1 MLAAPRVSRTISPSS
16 TEAPEPRF
24 GIRGGRLSLRT
35 LRVVNADSA
44 AAAESSA
51 HQEAAASRARFEEE
65 ALKHLD
71 ALYRTALRMT
81 RNPSDAEDLVQD
93 ALVRAYRF
101 YDRFEPGTNFRAWL
115 FKILTNTYINS
126 YRRRQGRPQES
137 SLEDTEEF
145 FLYNQLSDEAGER
158 LNDVEDTVLD
168 QLGADAIQRAIDQL
182 PPQFRTTVQLSD
194 VEGLSY
200 AEIAEATGV
209 AKGTVMSRLFRG
221 RRLLQRALWEQAQA
235 AGFTSGR
242 KVHDGRANSGHQAGA
257 NGVVGSARRGA
268 R

>member
-1 MLAAPRVSRTISPSS
+1 MSS
-16 TEAPEPRF
+16 TEAAANNRDRF
-24 GIRGGRLSLRT
+24 
-35 LRVVNADSA
+35 
-44 AAAESSA
+44 E
-51 HQEAAASRARFEEE
+51 QEA
-65 ALKHLD
+65 LQHLD

-126 YRRRQGRPQES
+126 YRRKQGRPQES

-145 FLYNQLSDEAGER
+145 FLYNQLSSDGDR
-158 LNDVEDTVLD
+158 VTDVEDTVLD

-182 PPQFRTTVQLSD
+182 PPQFRTTVQLAD

-200 AEIAEATGV
+200 AEVAEATGV

-221 RRLLQRALWEQAQA
+221 RRLLQRALWEQARA
-235 AGFTSGR
+235 TGFTGGS
-242 KVHDGRANSGHQAGA
+242 KVHQDEPSPVGGNS
-257 NGVVGSARRGA
+257 R
-268 R
+268 

>member
-1 MLAAPRVSRTISPSS
+1 MRLGRAS
-16 TEAPEPRF
+16 EPADANQRKQKR
-24 GIRGGRLSLRT
+24 GILVTPVALVRLKA
-35 LRVVNADSA
+35 VNAEASA
-44 AAAESSA
+44 KAKNPAER
-51 HQEAAASRARFEEE
+51 EAAANRARFEDE

-126 YRRRQGRPQES
+126 YRRKQGRPQES

-145 FLYNQLSDEAGER
+145 FLYNQLSDDGGER
-158 LNDVEDTVLD
+158 VTDVEDTVLD
-168 QLGADAIQRAIDQL
+168 RLGADAIQRAIDQL

-221 RRLLQRALWEQAQA
+221 RRQLQRALWEQAQA
-235 AGFTSGR
+235 AGFTSGS
-242 KVHDGRANSGHQAGA
+242 KVHLDAPADEKSGG
-257 NGVVGSARRGA
+257 NGVVARTRGGA

>member
-1 MLAAPRVSRTISPSS
+1 
-16 TEAPEPRF
+16 
-24 GIRGGRLSLRT
+24 
-35 LRVVNADSA
+35 VNAKA
-44 AAAESSA
+44 AARADNSA
-51 HQEAAASRARFEEE
+51 HGEEAAATRARFEEE

-81 RNPSDAEDLVQD
+81 RNSSDAEDLVQD

-115 FKILTNTYINS
+115 FKILTNTYINT
-126 YRRRQGRPQES
+126 YRRKQGRPQES

-145 FLYNQLSDEAGER
+145 FLYNQLNNDGER
-158 LNDVEDTVLD
+158 VTDVEDTVLD
-168 QLGADAIQRAIDQL
+168 RLGADAIQRAIDQL

-221 RRLLQRALWEQAQA
+221 RRLLQRALWDQAQA
-235 AGFTSGR
+235 AGFTSGS
-242 KVHDGRANSGHQAGA
+242 KVRHDGQAESHNGT
-257 NGVVGSARRGA
+257 NGVARAKAGGSVR
-268 R
+268 

>member
-1 MLAAPRVSRTISPSS
+1 
-16 TEAPEPRF
+16 
-24 GIRGGRLSLRT
+24 
-35 LRVVNADSA
+35 VNAETAARAERSA
-44 AAAESSA
+44 EK
-51 HQEAAASRARFEEE
+51 EAADNRARFEEE

-115 FKILTNTYINS
+115 FKILTNTYINA
-126 YRRRQGRPQES
+126 YRRKQGRPQES
-137 SLEDTEEF
+137 SLDDTEDF
-145 FLYNQLSDEAGER
+145 FLYNQLSGDGGER
-158 LNDVEDTVLD
+158 VTDVEDTVID
-168 QLGADAIQRAIDQL
+168 RLGADAIQRAIDQL

-221 RRLLQRALWEQAQA
+221 RRLLQRALWDQARA
-235 AGFTSGR
+235 AGFTSGS
-242 KVHDGRANSGHQAGA
+242 KVHN
-257 NGVVGSARRGA
+257 GSAGDQDSGTNGTVARARGA
-268 R
+268 AR

>member
-1 MLAAPRVSRTISPSS
+1 VDARS
-16 TEAPEPRF
+16 APEAKTS
-24 GIRGGRLSLRT
+24 G
-35 LRVVNADSA
+35 D
-44 AAAESSA
+44 E
-51 HQEAAASRARFEEE
+51 EAAATRARFEDE

-93 ALVRAYRF
+93 ALVRAFRF

-126 YRRRQGRPQES
+126 YRRKQGRPQES
-137 SLEDTEEF
+137 SLDDTEEF
-145 FLYNQLSDEAGER
+145 FLYNQLSGDSGER
-158 LNDVEDTVLD
+158 VTDVEDTVLD

-182 PPQFRTTVQLSD
+182 PTQFRTTVQLSD

-221 RRLLQRALWEQAQA
+221 RRLLQRALWDQARA
-235 AGFTSGR
+235 AGFTSGS
-242 KVHDGRANSGHQAGA
+242 KVLKNVDAPGKPDSRP
-257 NGVVGSARRGA
+257 NGVAAKPARGKR
-268 R
+268 

>member
-1 MLAAPRVSRTISPSS
+1 L
-16 TEAPEPRF
+16 
-24 GIRGGRLSLRT
+24 GRLKA
-35 LRVVNADSA
+35 VNAKGA
-44 AAAESSA
+44 QGAGKPA
-51 HQEAAASRARFEEE
+51 HNGEAAANRARFEEE

-115 FKILTNTYINS
+115 FKILTNTYINN
-126 YRRRQGRPQES
+126 YRRKQGRPQES

-145 FLYNQLSDEAGER
+145 FLYNQLSGEGSGER
-158 LNDVEDTVLD
+158 VTDVEDTVLD
-168 QLGADAIQRAIDQL
+168 GLGADAIQRAIDQL

-221 RRLLQRALWEQAQA
+221 RRQLQRALWDQAES
-235 AGFTSGR
+235 AGFTGGS
-242 KVHDGRANSGHQAGA
+242 KVHLDAGDEHTSA
-257 NGVVGSARRGA
+257 TNGVLTEARASGVKS
-268 R
+268 

>member
-1 MLAAPRVSRTISPSS
+1 VA
-16 TEAPEPRF
+16 
-24 GIRGGRLSLRT
+24 
-35 LRVVNADSA
+35 VNAKVARKADISA
-44 AAAESSA
+44 DG
-51 HQEAAASRARFEEE
+51 EAAANRARFEEE

-115 FKILTNTYINS
+115 FKILTNTYINT
-126 YRRRQGRPQES
+126 YRRKQSRPQES
-137 SLEDTEEF
+137 SLEDIEDF
-145 FLYNQLSDEAGER
+145 FLYNHLNSDSGDR
-158 LNDVEDTVLD
+158 VTDVEDTVLD
-168 QLGADAIQRAIDQL
+168 RLGADAIQRAIDQL

-221 RRLLQRALWEQAQA
+221 RRQLQRALWDQARA
-235 AGFTSGR
+235 AGFTSGS
-242 KVHDGRANSGHQAGA
+242 KVLTNLEPPSKPGASG
-257 NGVVGSARRGA
+257 NGVMAKAGGTPR
-268 R
+268 

>member
-1 MLAAPRVSRTISPSS
+1 
-16 TEAPEPRF
+16 
-24 GIRGGRLSLRT
+24 
-35 LRVVNADSA
+35 VNAKTA
-44 AAAESSA
+44 ARADNPAQGE
-51 HQEAAASRARFEEE
+51 EAAATRARFEEE

-93 ALVRAYRF
+93 ALVRGYRF

-126 YRRRQGRPQES
+126 YRRKQGRPAES

-145 FLYNQLSDEAGER
+145 FLYNQLSNDGER
-158 LNDVEDTVLD
+158 VTDVEDTVLD
-168 QLGADAIQRAIDQL
+168 RLGADAIQRAIDQL

-221 RRLLQRALWEQAQA
+221 RRQLQRALWDQAQA
-235 AGFTSGR
+235 AGFTSGS
-242 KVHDGRANSGHQAGA
+242 KVHHDGPSETGNGS
-257 NGVVGSARRGA
+257 NGVVAKSGGGVR
-268 R
+268 

>member
-1 MLAAPRVSRTISPSS
+1 LV
-16 TEAPEPRF
+16 
-24 GIRGGRLSLRT
+24 RLKA
-35 LRVVNADSA
+35 VNADSA
-44 AAAESSA
+44 ATAESRA
-51 HQEAAASRARFEEE
+51 DKEAAANRARFEDE

-126 YRRRQGRPQES
+126 YRRKQGRPQES
-137 SLEDTEEF
+137 SLEDTEDF
-145 FLYNQLSDEAGER
+145 FLYNQLSGDEGER
-158 LNDVEDTVLD
+158 VTDVEDTVLD
-168 QLGADAIQRAIDQL
+168 RLGTDAIQRAIDQL

-221 RRLLQRALWEQAQA
+221 RRLLQRALWDQARA

-242 KVHDGRANSGHQAGA
+242 KVHQDSDAAQDSGN
-257 NGVVGSARRGA
+257 NGVVTRARGEA

>member
-1 MLAAPRVSRTISPSS
+1 
-16 TEAPEPRF
+16 
-24 GIRGGRLSLRT
+24 
-35 LRVVNADSA
+35 VNARPASRADSPTDG
-44 AAAESSA
+44 
-51 HQEAAASRARFEEE
+51 EAAANRARFEEE

-115 FKILTNTYINS
+115 FKILTNTYINT
-126 YRRRQGRPQES
+126 YRRKQGRPQET
-137 SLEDTEEF
+137 SLEDTEDF
-145 FLYNQLSDEAGER
+145 FLYNQLAGEGQER
-158 LNDVEDTVLD
+158 VTDVEGTVLD
-168 QLGADAIQRAIDQL
+168 RLGADAIQRAIDQL
-182 PPQFRTTVQLSD
+182 PPQFRTTVQLAD

-221 RRLLQRALWEQAQA
+221 RRQLQRALWDQARA
-235 AGFTSGR
+235 AGFTSGS
-242 KVHDGRANSGHQAGA
+242 KVHLDGQTENEAPSDRVVSNVGERA
-257 NGVVGSARRGA
+257 R
-268 R
+268 

>member
-1 MLAAPRVSRTISPSS
+1 MNAKAAAR
-16 TEAPEPRF
+16 
-24 GIRGGRLSLRT
+24 
-35 LRVVNADSA
+35 ADNPTHGEEA
-44 AAAESSA
+44 AAA
-51 HQEAAASRARFEEE
+51 RARFEEE

-115 FKILTNTYINS
+115 FKILTNTYINT
-126 YRRRQGRPQES
+126 YRRKQGRPQES

-145 FLYNQLSDEAGER
+145 FLYNQLSSDGQR
-158 LNDVEDTVLD
+158 VTDVEDTVLD
-168 QLGADAIQRAIDQL
+168 GLGAEAIQRAIDRL

-221 RRLLQRALWEQAQA
+221 RRQLQRALWDQAHA
-235 AGFTSGR
+235 AGFTGGS
-242 KVHDGRANSGHQAGA
+242 KVHLDGESRSDSVS
-257 NGVVGSARRGA
+257 NGVVAKMGEGVA
-268 R
+268 

>member
-1 MLAAPRVSRTISPSS
+1 MSAQR
-16 TEAPEPRF
+16 
-24 GIRGGRLSLRT
+24 
-35 LRVVNADSA
+35 A
-44 AAAESSA
+44 AAADPTTQAQQE
-51 HQEAAASRARFEEE
+51 EAAARRARFEDE
-65 ALKHLD
+65 ALQHVD

-115 FKILTNTYINS
+115 LKILTNTYTTS
-126 YRRRQGRPQES
+126 YRRKQGRPQEN

-145 FLYNQLSDEAGER
+145 FPYNQLSGDGGDR
-158 LNDVEDTVLD
+158 VTDVEDTVLD
-168 QLGADAIQRAIDQL
+168 QLGADAIQQAIDQL

-221 RRLLQRALWEQAQA
+221 RRLLQRALWDQARA
-235 AGFTSGR
+235 AGFTGGS
-242 KVHDGRANSGHQAGA
+242 KVHLDAPDGSEPGDTLGAGGVGGASGKRGTRDTGKAR
-257 NGVVGSARRGA
+257 SAD
-268 R
+268 

>member
-1 MLAAPRVSRTISPSS
+1 VTTLVCRLERGIPANSP
-16 TEAPEPRF
+16 ALV
-24 GIRGGRLSLRT
+24 RLKA
-35 LRVVNADSA
+35 VNADMA
-44 AAAESSA
+44 AKADRPADR
-51 HQEAAASRARFEEE
+51 EAADNRARFEDE

-101 YDRFEPGTNFRAWL
+101 YDRFEAGTNFRAWL

-126 YRRRQGRPQES
+126 YRRKQGRPQES
-137 SLEDTEEF
+137 SLEDTEDF
-145 FLYNQLSDEAGER
+145 FLYNQLSGDGGER
-158 LNDVEDTVLD
+158 VTDVEDTVLD
-168 QLGADAIQRAIDQL
+168 RLGADAIQRAIDQL

-221 RRLLQRALWEQAQA
+221 RRQLQRALWEQAQA
-235 AGFTSGR
+235 AGFTSGS
-242 KVHDGRANSGHQAGA
+242 KVHRDSPAEQDSGS
-257 NGVVGSARRGA
+257 NGVVARTRGKA

>member
-1 MLAAPRVSRTISPSS
+1 
-16 TEAPEPRF
+16 
-24 GIRGGRLSLRT
+24 LRT
-35 LRVVNADSA
+35 LKAVNANGAAKADNSA
-44 AAAESSA
+44 TV
-51 HQEAAASRARFEEE
+51 EAAANRARFEEE

-101 YDRFEPGTNFRAWL
+101 YDRFQPGTNFRAWL
-115 FKILTNTYINS
+115 FKILTNTYINT
-126 YRRRQGRPQES
+126 YRRKQGRPQES

-145 FLYNQLSDEAGER
+145 FLYNQLSADQEER
-158 LNDVEDTVLD
+158 VTDVEDTVLD
-168 QLGADAIQRAIDQL
+168 GLGAAAIQRAIDQL

-221 RRLLQRALWEQAQA
+221 RRQLQRALWDQAEA
-235 AGFTSGR
+235 AGFTSGS
-242 KVHDGRANSGHQAGA
+242 KVHLESPAGSGSGS
-257 NGVVGSARRGA
+257 NGVVARMGGA
-268 R
+268 TR

>member
-1 MLAAPRVSRTISPSS
+1 MSTNDQASPLK
-16 TEAPEPRF
+16 
-24 GIRGGRLSLRT
+24 G
-35 LRVVNADSA
+35 DS
-44 AAAESSA
+44 EYETPKKS
-51 HQEAAASRARFEEE
+51 FEDQ
-65 ALKHLD
+65 ALQHLD

-101 YDRFEPGTNFRAWL
+101 YDRFEQGTNFRAWL

-126 YRRRQGRPQES
+126 YRRKQGRPQES

-145 FLYNQLSDEAGER
+145 FLYNQLQGDAVER
-158 LNDVEDTVLD
+158 VTDVEDTVLD
-168 QLGADAIQRAIDQL
+168 RLGAADIQRAIDQL
-182 PPQFRTTVQLSD
+182 PPQFRTTVQLAD

-221 RRLLQRALWEQAQA
+221 RRQLQRALWEQARA
-235 AGFTSGR
+235 AGFTSGS
-242 KVHDGRANSGHQAGA
+242 KVHVNGAGLVGGRTP
-257 NGVVGSARRGA
+257 
-268 R
+268 

>member
-1 MLAAPRVSRTISPSS
+1 VDANGAAKANNPAT
-16 TEAPEPRF
+16 
-24 GIRGGRLSLRT
+24 G
-35 LRVVNADSA
+35 
-44 AAAESSA
+44 
-51 HQEAAASRARFEEE
+51 EAAANRARFEEE

-101 YDRFEPGTNFRAWL
+101 YDRFQPGTNFRAWL
-115 FKILTNTYINS
+115 FKILTNTYINT
-126 YRRRQGRPQES
+126 YRRKQGRPQES

-145 FLYNQLSDEAGER
+145 FLYNQLSADQEER
-158 LNDVEDTVLD
+158 VTDVEDTVLD
-168 QLGADAIQRAIDQL
+168 ELGADAIQRAIDQL

-221 RRLLQRALWEQAQA
+221 RRQLQRALWDQAEA
-235 AGFTSGR
+235 AGFTSGS
-242 KVHDGRANSGHQAGA
+242 KVHLEPSMGKDSGS
-257 NGVVGSARRGA
+257 NGVVARTGGA
-268 R
+268 AR

>member
-1 MLAAPRVSRTISPSS
+1 
-16 TEAPEPRF
+16 
-24 GIRGGRLSLRT
+24 
-35 LRVVNADSA
+35 VNAKA
-44 AAAESSA
+44 AGRANNPA
-51 HQEAAASRARFEEE
+51 HGEEAAATRARFEEE

-93 ALVRAYRF
+93 ALVRGYRF

-126 YRRRQGRPQES
+126 YRRKQGRPQES

-145 FLYNQLSDEAGER
+145 FLYNQLSNDGER
-158 LNDVEDTVLD
+158 VTDVEDTVLD
-168 QLGADAIQRAIDQL
+168 SLGADSIQRAIDQL

-221 RRLLQRALWEQAQA
+221 RRQLQRALWDQAQA
-235 AGFTSGR
+235 AGFTSGS
-242 KVHDGRANSGHQAGA
+242 KVHLDGAPETGNGS
-257 NGVVGSARRGA
+257 NGVVAKSGGGVR
-268 R
+268 

>member
-1 MLAAPRVSRTISPSS
+1 
-16 TEAPEPRF
+16 
-24 GIRGGRLSLRT
+24 
-35 LRVVNADSA
+35 
-44 AAAESSA
+44 
-51 HQEAAASRARFEEE
+51 
-65 ALKHLD
+65 
-71 ALYRTALRMT
+71 MT

-115 FKILTNTYINS
+115 FKILTNTYINT
-126 YRRRQGRPQES
+126 YRRKQGRPQES

-145 FLYNQLSDEAGER
+145 FLYNQLSGD
-158 LNDVEDTVLD
+158 
-168 QLGADAIQRAIDQL
+168 RASASPTSKTPCSTARRRRDPARNRQL

-221 RRLLQRALWEQAQA
+221 RRQLQRALWDQAQA
-235 AGFTSGR
+235 AGFTVGQQSPSRVAERAKDSG
-242 KVHDGRANSGHQAGA
+242 S
-257 NGVVGSARRGA
+257 NGVSGQGGGSRG
-268 R
+268 

>member
-1 MLAAPRVSRTISPSS
+1 MTT
-16 TEAPEPRF
+16 TEAANSRNQFE
-24 GIRGGRLSLRT
+24 
-35 LRVVNADSA
+35 
-44 AAAESSA
+44 
-51 HQEAAASRARFEEE
+51 QEA
-65 ALKHLD
+65 LQHLD

-126 YRRRQGRPQES
+126 YRRKQGRPQES
-137 SLEDTEEF
+137 SLEDTEDF
-145 FLYNQLSDEAGER
+145 FLYNQLSSDGDR
-158 LNDVEDTVLD
+158 VTDVENTVLD
-168 QLGADAIQRAIDQL
+168 RLGADAIQRAIDQL
-182 PPQFRTTVQLSD
+182 PPQFRTTVQLAD

-221 RRLLQRALWEQAQA
+221 RRLLQRALWDQARA
-235 AGFTSGR
+235 AGFTTGS
-242 KVHDGRANSGHQAGA
+242 KVHQDADADL
-257 NGVVGSARRGA
+257 VGSKTR
-268 R
+268 

>member
-1 MLAAPRVSRTISPSS
+1 MKAVNARS
-16 TEAPEPRF
+16 APE
-24 GIRGGRLSLRT
+24 
-35 LRVVNADSA
+35 
-44 AAAESSA
+44 AESTLA
-51 HQEAAASRARFEEE
+51 PEAAANRSRFEEE
-65 ALKHLD
+65 ALQHLD

-126 YRRRQGRPQES
+126 YRRKQGRPQES
-137 SLEDTEEF
+137 SLDDTEDF
-145 FLYNQLSDEAGER
+145 FLYNQLGGDGADHVT
-158 LNDVEDTVLD
+158 DVEDTVLD
-168 QLGADAIQRAIDQL
+168 SLGADAIQRAIDQL
-182 PPQFRTTVQLSD
+182 PPQYRTTVQLAD

-221 RRLLQRALWEQAQA
+221 RRQLQRALWEQARA
-235 AGFTSGR
+235 AGFTSGS
-242 KVHDGRANSGHQAGA
+242 KVHQDEQPPTDGVLAGTD
-257 NGVVGSARRGA
+257 GSAA
-268 R
+268 

>member
-1 MLAAPRVSRTISPSS
+1 LVRLKAVDAEQAAK
-16 TEAPEPRF
+16 
-24 GIRGGRLSLRT
+24 
-35 LRVVNADSA
+35 ADTKTKTA
-44 AAAESSA
+44 N
-51 HQEAAASRARFEEE
+51 QEAAATRARFEEE

-93 ALVRAYRF
+93 ALVRAFRF

-126 YRRRQGRPQES
+126 YRRKQGRPQES
-137 SLEDTEEF
+137 SLEDTEDF
-145 FLYNQLSDEAGER
+145 FLYNQLSDDGGGER
-158 LNDVEDTVLD
+158 LTDVEGTVLD

-200 AEIAEATGV
+200 AEVADATGV

-221 RRLLQRALWEQAQA
+221 RRLLQRALWDQAKA
-235 AGFTSGR
+235 AGFTSGS
-242 KVHDGRANSGHQAGA
+242 KVHERDG
-257 NGVVGSARRGA
+257 NGVVAKTRGGA

>member
-1 MLAAPRVSRTISPSS
+1 
-16 TEAPEPRF
+16 
-24 GIRGGRLSLRT
+24 
-35 LRVVNADSA
+35 VNAEPA
-44 AAAESSA
+44 ARPDKSVD
-51 HQEAAASRARFEEE
+51 QEAAANRARFEEE

-71 ALYRTALRMT
+71 ALYRTAVRMT

-126 YRRRQGRPQES
+126 YRRKQGRPQES
-137 SLEDTEEF
+137 SLEDTEDF
-145 FLYNQLSDEAGER
+145 FLYNQLSDDGER
-158 LNDVEDTVLD
+158 VTDVENTVIDNLS
-168 QLGADAIQRAIDQL
+168 ADAIQRAIEQL

-200 AEIAEATGV
+200 AEVAEATGV

-221 RRLLQRALWEQAQA
+221 RRLLQRALWDQAQA
-235 AGFTSGR
+235 AGFTSGS
-242 KVHDGRANSGHQAGA
+242 KVHVDSSNGKEQ
-257 NGVVGSARRGA
+257 NGVVTTAGGGKG
-268 R
+268 

>member
-1 MLAAPRVSRTISPSS
+1 L
-16 TEAPEPRF
+16 
-24 GIRGGRLSLRT
+24 GRLK
-35 LRVVNADSA
+35 VVNANEA
-44 AAAESSA
+44 AAA
-51 HQEAAASRARFEEE
+51 HTPDNDHGEAAANRARFEEE

-101 YDRFEPGTNFRAWL
+101 YDRFQPGTNFRAWL
-115 FKILTNTYINS
+115 FKILTNTYINT
-126 YRRRQGRPQES
+126 YRRKQGRPQES

-145 FLYNQLSDEAGER
+145 FLYNQLSGDSGER
-158 LNDVEDTVLD
+158 VTDVEDTVLD
-168 QLGADAIQRAIDQL
+168 SLGADSIQRAIDQL

-221 RRLLQRALWEQAQA
+221 RRQLQRALWDQAQA
-235 AGFTSGR
+235 AGFTSGS
-242 KVHDGRANSGHQAGA
+242 KVHVDSSSEHPAN
-257 NGVVGSARRGA
+257 NGVLAKTTGGA

>member
-1 MLAAPRVSRTISPSS
+1 MPKSGIGSSRS
-16 TEAPEPRF
+16 A
-24 GIRGGRLSLRT
+24 LRT
-35 LRVVNADSA
+35 LKAVNAESA
-44 AAAESSA
+44 AGAETTN
-51 HQEAAASRARFEEE
+51 QLEAAANRARFEEE

-126 YRRRQGRPQES
+126 YRRKQGRPQES

-145 FLYNQLSDEAGER
+145 FLYNQLSDESGER
-158 LNDVEDTVLD
+158 VTDVEDTVLD
-168 QLGADAIQRAIDQL
+168 HLGADAIQRAIDRL

-221 RRLLQRALWEQAQA
+221 RRQLQRALWEQAKA
-235 AGFTSGR
+235 AGFTSGS
-242 KVHDGRANSGHQAGA
+242 KVHVDSTGA
-257 NGVVGSARRGA
+257 HDPGSNGVVARTRGGA

>member
-1 MLAAPRVSRTISPSS
+1 LVRLKAVNAERAQPADDTSPS
-16 TEAPEPRF
+16 
-24 GIRGGRLSLRT
+24 
-35 LRVVNADSA
+35 
-44 AAAESSA
+44 
-51 HQEAAASRARFEEE
+51 QEAADTRVRFEEE

-126 YRRRQGRPQES
+126 YRRKQGRPQES
-137 SLEDTEEF
+137 SLDDTEDF
-145 FLYNQLSDEAGER
+145 FLYNQLSDDGGER
-158 LNDVEDTVLD
+158 VNDVEGTVLD
-168 QLGADAIQRAIDQL
+168 QLGADSIQRAIDQL
-182 PPQFRTTVQLSD
+182 PPQFRTTVQLAD

-200 AEIAEATGV
+200 NEVADALGI

-221 RRLLQRALWEQAQA
+221 RRLLQRALWDQAQA
-235 AGFTSGR
+235 AGFTSGS
-242 KVHDGRANSGHQAGA
+242 KVRSPSTGDHAAA
-257 NGVVGSARRGA
+257 ENGVVARTRGGSR
-268 R
+268 